1 MRDPLFTVLATT
13 PADALDALEKSL
25 GIREDE
31 LAQALDS
38 DRRTLQRWRTG
49 AAYPQ
54 RQARQRLA
62 ELLTLRERVR
72 AVFKRRGAVRKWFH
86 SESSHLGGI
95 TPAEAIRV
103 GRSDRVDAALEALRS
118 NTLQ

>member
-38 DRRTLQRWRTG
+38 DRRTLQR
-49 AAYPQ
+49 
-54 RQARQRLA
+54 
-62 ELLTLRERVR
+62 
-72 AVFKRRGAVRKWFH
+72 
-86 SESSHLGGI
+86 
-95 TPAEAIRV
+95 
-103 GRSDRVDAALEALRS
+103 
-118 NTLQ
+118 